1 MNRFLRNVLMVIGLG
16 MLLGLSGCWV
26 SAGSGGGFV
35 AVGPADGHGPP
46 PHAPAHGY
54 RAKHRYSYYPD
65 VRVYFDAGRG
75 RYFYPDGSAWRVSVS
90 LPDRFRIRL
99 GTPVIIDMDSGRPY
113 LKNRDHVRKYPPSRM
128 KKKGR
133 GKKHHKKW
141 K

>member
-1 MNRFLRNVLMVIGLG
+1 
-16 MLLGLSGCWV
+16 
-26 SAGSGGGFV
+26 
-35 AVGPADGHGPP
+35 
-46 PHAPAHGY
+46 
-54 RAKHRYSYYPD
+54 
-65 VRVYFDAGRG
+65 
-75 RYFYPDGSAWRVSVS
+75 VS